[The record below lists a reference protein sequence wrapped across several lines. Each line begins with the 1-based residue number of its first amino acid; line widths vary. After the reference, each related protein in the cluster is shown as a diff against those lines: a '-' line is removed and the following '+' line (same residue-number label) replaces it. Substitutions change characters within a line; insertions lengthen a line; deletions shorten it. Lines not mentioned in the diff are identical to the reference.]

1 MSDKK
6 PNILKALFDI
16 KPVDDSGLVDVRKI
30 AKVAPVVN
38 LASVKTKP
46 SELSS
51 RADEKFFSPREEFEA
66 VLSQTLDVAK
76 EIKSIGGETVMK
88 KKAGRPRYRPIFAKQ
103 KSEVADPYQAILSQI
118 NQRVAPVHGE
128 GIIGEPRKIDP
139 ISLGM
144 MTEKIPGAASSE
156 IESWAKYARN
166 SDNKATENSR
176 QGWNKNYELRITGIF
191 NPEFLIRSKN
201 YLFRRNN
208 FLTFGVVGFSAL
220 IFTSFGQYGIS
231 VKNEVLRESN
241 LAVANLE
248 QANESLRVFDFEA
261 ASNDFAE
268 AYGEFSKAG
277 ESLNF
282 MGASITS
289 LFAEL
294 PGAGKLKSA
303 KNLVEAGKLL
313 AEAGKS
319 MSEAVTA
326 LSKTSLILM
335 MSDVVTDNDVRHQN
349 IFSDLKKSFAS
360 SSKNLSKASALLSD
374 VNAEALPEDKRESFL
389 EFQSKLPEFRSIVS
403 DAVEYTSFL
412 ENLLGSNGTKKY
424 LILFQNN
431 SELRPTGGFPG
442 TYAVV
447 TFKDGRLAGFL
458 VDDVYNLDGQLK
470 ENIIP
475 PKPLQHI
482 TPNWGMRDANWFID
496 FSVSAQKTMEFF
508 NKEAGYDIDGVI
520 TMSPRMISDILK
532 VVGPI
537 EMPEYGFSIN
547 DENFLSTIQAEVEY
561 GDNREQPKKVVLD
574 MAPKLLERINSSD
587 PGKWL
592 DIFSVFISGLDKK
605 DVLMYF
611 KDLNLEQ
618 FVADKGFGGLIKN
631 TDEDYLM
638 ITFTNVKG
646 SKTDIVTDNSIKV
659 SVRFEEGRM
668 VHKIELTRQ
677 HNGGSTRYGF
687 YNKQN
692 PAYVRVLVPEGS
704 ELVSISGNSD
714 PGYKP
719 LINYSGSDFKQD
731 GDLLKLESGF
741 HPVRGKTPRLESG
754 SSADHAFQAGRTSNG
769 IDNENG
775 VSTYSESGKTGFAFW
790 LITDPGKQK
799 TVELEYV
806 VSVQSNNIYVQKQPG
821 LEVDNFEFQ
830 VGDSLLYYGEFNKDL
845 ELKFKLE

>member
-1 MSDKK
+1 VSDKK

>member
-1 MSDKK
+1 MNKVSDKK

-16 KPVDDSGLVDVRKI
+16 KPVDKTGRVDVRKI
-30 AKVAPVVN
+30 AKVVPVVN
-38 LASVKTKP
+38 LAPVKTKP
-46 SELSS
+46 PELSS
-51 RADEKFFSPREEFEA
+51 RADEKFFFGVWDDEGVKDLGVVDYKVAKEKVKPKPKIAIASPQISPQEEFEA
-66 VLSQTLDVAK
+66 ILSRTFDVRK
-76 EIKSIGGETVMK
+76 EIKSIGGKTVAK
-88 KKAGRPRYRPIFAKQ
+88 RKAGKPRLRPILPKT
-103 KSEVADPYQAILSQI
+103 KSASHADNYQTILSQI
-118 NQRVAPVHGE
+118 NQRTLPE
-128 GIIGEPRKIDP
+128 IEELFLSEPREIYP
-139 ISLGM
+139 FELTTSQVGS
-144 MTEKIPGAASSE
+144 TCEVRPSPE
-156 IESWAKYARN
+156 IESWVRYAKTQN
-166 SDNKATENSR
+166 VKLKAQKILKLAAS
-176 QGWNKNYELRITGIF
+176 
-191 NPEFLIRSKN
+191 
-201 YLFRRNN
+201 LFGRKV
-208 FLTFGVVGFSAL
+208 LTAIAIVSFSAL
-220 IFTSFGQYGIS
+220 TFSSFGQYGIS
-231 VKNEVLRESN
+231 VKNEVMKESN

-248 QANESLRVFDFEA
+248 QANENLRVLDFEA
-261 ASNDFAE
+261 ASNNFAE
-268 AYGEFSKAG
+268 AYEEFSRAG

-294 PGAGKLKSA
+294 PGFDKLTAGGAGKLKSA

-319 MSEAVTA
+319 MSDVPLPNLLSVETQGLGPFKNA
-326 LSKTSLILM
+326 LIS
-335 MSDVVTDNDVRHQN
+335 
-349 IFSDLKKSFAS
+349 AG
-360 SSKNLSKASALLSD
+360 KNLSKASALLAKVSAD
-374 VNAEALPEDKRESFL
+374 DLPKDKREAFL
-389 EFQSKLPEFRSIVS
+389 EFQSKLPELEGIVS

-412 ENLLGSNGTKKY
+412 ERFLGAGLATSDVRGTSDVKY
-424 LILFQNN
+424 LILFQND

-447 TFKDGRLAGFL
+447 TFKDGRLDGFL

-482 TPNWGMRDANWFID
+482 TPNWGMRDANWFVD
-496 FSVSAQKTMEFF
+496 FSASAQKTMEFF
-508 NKEAGYDIDGVI
+508 KKEAGYEIDGVI

-537 EMPEYGFSIN
+537 EMPEYGFAVS

-561 GDNREQPKKVVLD
+561 GDNREQPKKVVVD

-592 DIFSVFISGLDKK
+592 DIFNVFVSGLDKK
-605 DVLMYF
+605 DILMYF
-611 KDLNLEQ
+611 KDLSLEQ
-618 FVADKGFGGLIKN
+618 FVANKEFGGLIKN

-638 ITFTNVKG
+638 VTLTNVKG
-646 SKTDIVTDNSIKV
+646 SKTDRVTDNSIKV

-668 VHKIELTRQ
+668 IHKLELTRQ

-704 ELVSISGNSD
+704 ELLSISGNSD

-719 LINYSGSDFKQD
+719 LINYSNSNFEQD
-731 GDLLKLESGF
+731 DNLFKLESGF
-741 HPVRGKTPRLESG
+741 NFES
-754 SSADHAFQAGRTSNG
+754 
-769 IDNENG
+769 ENG
-775 VSTYSESGKTGFAFW
+775 VSIYNESSKTGFAFW

-799 TVELEYV
+799 TVELEYIV
-806 VSVQSNNIYVQKQPG
+806 PVPSHNIYIQKQPG

-830 VGDSLLYYGEFNKDL
+830 VGDVLLYNGDFDKDL
-845 ELKFKLE
+845 ELRFKAE